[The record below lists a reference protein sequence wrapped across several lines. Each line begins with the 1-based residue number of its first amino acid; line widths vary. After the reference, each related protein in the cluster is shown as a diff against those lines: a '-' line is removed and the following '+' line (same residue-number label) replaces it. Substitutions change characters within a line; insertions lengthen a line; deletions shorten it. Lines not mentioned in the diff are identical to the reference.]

1 MNKIMEHNI
10 TVHKDGINKSIKVE
24 TGKNLLKLLHE
35 NEYHISSPCKGN
47 GTCGKCKVHVEGIIN
62 KPKSKEKHL
71 LSDKLIENSFRLACY
86 VDIDSDLNIYINSE
100 EKKAKI
106 ATHSIEREVKIEPLV
121 KKVYIHLPSPHI
133 EDQKNDIERVE
144 KAFDKRILK
153 NSMNIISELPD
164 VLRKEEYK
172 VTAVIMGKEII
183 AIESGDTTSKLYG
196 ISIDIGTTTIA
207 AYLIDMLTGKK
218 MDVFSTLNPQKIY
231 GADVVTRIESTNSSS
246 DTQAD
251 MTRLVVNC
259 VNKAI
264 RHFITKFS
272 LSKSDIYTVVFAG
285 NTTMLHF
292 LINTSARNIAIAP
305 FIPVFLD
312 KLELKPEELGI
323 HINKNGRIVLIPGI
337 SAYVGADIV
346 AGIIASDIHKD
357 DKICLLIDIGTNGE
371 MVLAVKG
378 KLYACSTAAGPAF
391 EGANIRNGVGGI
403 SGAIDHVKLEGE
415 IFYTTIDGAKPLG
428 ICGSGIIDLIAQM
441 IKTGVVDVT
450 GRIVDE
456 DELFGDN
463 VKLASYLT
471 EINGQSAFTI
481 LEEKLTDCGTDISIT
496 QKDIRELQNAKAAIA
511 AGIKILYEK
520 AGVPLDKIDKVY
532 LAGGFGSYI
541 SIESA
546 LIIGLL
552 PKELEGKIE
561 AIGNSAGE
569 GAVQCL
575 ISEKLLTKAG
585 KISKSVNYI
594 ELSACPEFMDLYVE
608 NMLFGEE

>member
-1 MNKIMEHNI
+1 MEHNI